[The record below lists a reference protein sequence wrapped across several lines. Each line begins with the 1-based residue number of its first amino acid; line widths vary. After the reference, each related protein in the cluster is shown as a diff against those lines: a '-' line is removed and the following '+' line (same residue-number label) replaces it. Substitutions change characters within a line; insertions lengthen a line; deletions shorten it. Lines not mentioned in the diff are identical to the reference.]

1 MPASGKKACF
11 QFPERRLSYA
21 MIMPTSAIRACS
33 CIAKCSLSYAKIL
46 QKRCAAKD
54 FYLFLRCSQ
63 SCYDML
69 RMSYGVTE

>member
-1 MPASGKKACF
+1 MPASGKKVCFQFPERRLSYAKILPASGKKACF
-11 QFPERRLSYA
+11 QFPECR
-21 MIMPTSAIRACS
+21 
-33 CIAKCSLSYAKIL
+33 LSYAKIL
-46 QKRCAAKD
+46 QKRCATKE

>member
-1 MPASGKKACF
+1 MPASGKKVCF

-21 MIMPTSAIRACS
+21 
-33 CIAKCSLSYAKIL
+33 KIL
-46 QKRCAAKD
+46 QKRCATKE